1 MITSGDL
8 DGRIAQGWGGRKP
21 SACRAIVVLARRS
34 GTAVAG
40 LVTALTRPAGRSAP
54 ILVSVGPDQ
63 PSCETVQPPTLL
75 VGHEVATTGR
85 SAALIT
91 GAGQVGVAQGVLD
104 AVAEDLLEPDQDT
117 LVFVSLWLDHD
128 AEDETEVRWAAREA
142 VGVAVREAAQGRPK
156 ESVRRLVDERDDL
169 THPLYG
175 GD

>member
-1 MITSGDL
+1 MTAFGDL

-21 SACRAIVVLARRS
+21 NACRAIVVLARRS
-34 GTAVAG
+34 GTAVGG
-40 LVTALTRPAGRSAP
+40 LVTTLTRPAERLAP
-54 ILVSVGPDQ
+54 ILVSLGPDQ

-91 GAGQVGVAQGVLD
+91 GACQVGVAQGVLD
-104 AVAEDLLEPDQDT
+104 SVADELLEANQDT

-128 AEDETEVRWAAREA
+128 AEDETAVRGAAREA
-142 VGVAVREAAQGRPK
+142 VGAAVREAALGRPA
-156 ESVRRLVDERDDL
+156 EAVRRMVEQRDEL
-169 THPLYG
+169 THPHYG